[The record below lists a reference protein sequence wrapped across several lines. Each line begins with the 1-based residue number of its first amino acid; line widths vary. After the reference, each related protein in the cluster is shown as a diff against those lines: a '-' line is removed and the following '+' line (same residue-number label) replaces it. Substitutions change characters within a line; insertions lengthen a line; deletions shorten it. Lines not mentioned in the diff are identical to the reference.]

1 MALYVNTNVSS
12 LTAQI
17 RLNKSTKSLN
27 KSYDRLSSGF
37 RINSAKD
44 DAAGLQISNKMT
56 SQIDGLKQGNRI

>member
-27 KSYDRLSSGF
+27 KSYDKLSSGSELIRLKTMQQVF
-37 RINSAKD
+37 KF
-44 DAAGLQISNKMT
+44 QIK
-56 SQIDGLKQGNRI
+56 